1 VIFNQRTEGVGRSL
15 KQEGTRRGILGGT
28 WGQKG
33 GMFGKSTRPVNN
45 VPSDTP
51 GLLQKVR
58 GTGRSGTKGG
68 VLQRGPLG
76 RNEANLVARHAR
88 PPSERLLSQ
97 RNKAS
102 VHSSANTGVEGCSEL
117 FGGGDGVTWSVR
129 GGGQD
134 GFQQC
139 ACLFFTRSGYLPYA
153 FYVSVE

>member
-1 VIFNQRTEGVGRSL
+1 VGHGGKKGACLGSRPDRSIMS
-15 KQEGTRRGILGGT
+15 RAI
-28 WGQKG
+28 
-33 GMFGKSTRPVNN
+33 
-45 VPSDTP
+45 
-51 GLLQKVR
+51 
-58 GTGRSGTKGG
+58 
-68 VLQRGPLG
+68 PLG
-76 RNEANLVARHAR
+76 YYRKYAGQGVPAQRAGCSSAVRLAVRNEANLVARHAR